1 MGPVILYTLPAHDSD
16 FKVMPRNFMSC
27 TGIFGVLV
35 SVTHS
40 CVMYT
45 MHLRIYKFFTSILS
59 STQAVV
65 KNFLQ
70 YECKCPSRTFQV
82 AEVRYY

>member
-1 MGPVILYTLPAHDSD
+1 MGPVILYTLIAHESD
-16 FKVMPRNFMSC
+16 FKVMPRNFISY

-45 MHLRIYKFFTSILS
+45 MHLRKSKSFTVILS
-59 STQAVV
+59 STQAVL

-70 YECKCPSRTFQV
+70 YECKCPSRTFQD
-82 AEVRYY
+82 AEVRYF